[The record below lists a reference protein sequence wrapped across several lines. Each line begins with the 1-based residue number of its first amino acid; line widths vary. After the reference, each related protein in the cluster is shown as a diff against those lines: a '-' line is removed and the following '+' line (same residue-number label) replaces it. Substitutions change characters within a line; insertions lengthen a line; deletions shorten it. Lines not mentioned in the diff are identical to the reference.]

1 MELKRTTEHHI
12 TENIEKSLKAI
23 AQQGLN
29 SKPFWNIEKQTE
41 RNNSDDLIA
50 IKDNKG
56 SRLVSEGEIK
66 LHTVN
71 YYEKLYRKRDSPNYN
86 QQQTKFINNEVKKHL
101 TYDTSNQEEYNK
113 DITLHEVKRATKAI
127 KNHKHKGPDE
137 VRNELLNYVGEVL
150 TQTLQT
156 FFKMIFDSE
165 DIPHQWKM
173 SILINIDKGKKTMKN
188 WKIKEE
194 YHYVTSAKYL
204 RK

>member
-12 TENIEKSLKAI
+12 TENIEKILKAI

-56 SRLVSEGEIK
+56 SRLVSEEEIK

-86 QQQTKFINNEVKKHL
+86 QQ
-101 TYDTSNQEEYNK
+101 
-113 DITLHEVKRATKAI
+113 
-127 KNHKHKGPDE
+127 
-137 VRNELLNYVGEVL
+137 
-150 TQTLQT
+150 
-156 FFKMIFDSE
+156 
-165 DIPHQWKM
+165 
-173 SILINIDKGKKTMKN
+173 
-188 WKIKEE
+188 
-194 YHYVTSAKYL
+194 
-204 RK
+204 